1 MAPQRKTSGLA
12 GGARCRQG
20 GDVSIPYAARWL
32 GAGFAWTLLAPGGM
46 VGAAAPGPRTAS
58 HPSGGRL
65 SPRPAALRVRGRGRL
80 RGRAARRA
88 QARVRCLAA
97 LLGGAT
103 ESLPR
108 RGGRSRGSGDP
119 GRLRRARALG
129 CGPWPERLRPG
140 GLPDRPNDRRCGGR
154 IVPRRA
160 GLQSWWL
167 PSSPLRGRWAD
178 GSSAAW
184 SGLDGADSAAS
195 HRAGWPR
202 ARKLRA
208 NAGHSAT
215 RRARTGRRTARI
227 GRRTARIS
235 GKTRSTTSTGCG
247 LAPGTTCGC
256 TTPTTSGRVWPW
268 SASEARSR
276 RRLSMRCGR
285 TAAAR

>member
-1 MAPQRKTSGLA
+1 M
-12 GGARCRQG
+12 
-20 GDVSIPYAARWL
+20 SIPYAARWL

-140 GLPDRPNDRRCGGR
+140 GLPDRPKTERSTMRGADR
-154 IVPRRA
+154 
-160 GLQSWWL
+160 
-167 PSSPLRGRWAD
+167 
-178 GSSAAW
+178 SAAGRTTVVVAPVKPAPGAVGGW
-184 SGLDGADSAAS
+184 QLGSLERAADSAAS